1 MVAPEATPHAEM
13 MHEEKYPGEG
23 TYFTVYIALAVL
35 TVVELLVVYLPG
47 LRIPLLAGLALSK
60 AWLVIQYYMHLRYD
74 ARLFRWVFLIPAIAG
89 IILTILIPPFS
100 AR

>member
-1 MVAPEATPHAEM
+1 MVAPEVTHNAEM
-13 MHEEKYPGEG
+13 IHEDKYPSEG
-23 TYFTVYIALAVL
+23 TYFVVYIALAVL

-74 ARLFRWVFLIPAIAG
+74 SRLFSWVFLIPAVAG
-89 IILTILIPPFS
+89 IILTILIPPFT